1 MSSTIS
7 ICAEGG
13 LVLHVFLD
21 PQCILDWSCA
31 VPVIQFLR
39 YSVITHR
46 G

>member
-1 MSSTIS
+1 MSSTTS

-21 PQCILDWSCA
+21 PQFIFDWSCA

-39 YSVITHR
+39 YSFITHR